1 MDRMKKKLKVVRVVN
16 ASYVVPWHMAN
27 TLTRMSEDFE
37 VCVVGQGVSSC
48 QEAFPD
54 VKWVDINIDR
64 KLNPVTDLLAFID
77 LCRFLLIYKP
87 DIVHS
92 IMPKA
97 GLLTAFAGFFCR
109 IPIRI
114 HTFTGQVWATKSGLT
129 RALHYL
135 ADKSINSLNTICLT
149 DSPSQSAFLH
159 NHKITHAGQSLPVLL
174 KGSLSGVDITRF
186 NSQSLANQANELR
199 KSLKLK
205 KSDFVFAFIARKS
218 QDKGAIDILEAFAQV
233 SRIHSEAKLLFI
245 GPDESNGKIGR
256 LHNNNPDMFNN
267 VFEFDLVKNHEVY
280 LAATNVLCLPSY
292 REGFGT
298 IVIDAAAIGVPTI
311 GSAIPGLIDA
321 IEDGITGRLFPGGNI
336 GALMQIMLDAI
347 ENPNKYKEMGLAARA
362 RVNGNFTADLLYN
375 ALKAFYLQLASNIT
389 PQEIN
394 NKHEQ

>member
-1 MDRMKKKLKVVRVVN
+1 
-16 ASYVVPWHMAN
+16 
-27 TLTRMSEDFE
+27 
-37 VCVVGQGVSSC
+37 
-48 QEAFPD
+48 
-54 VKWVDINIDR
+54 
-64 KLNPVTDLLAFID
+64 
-77 LCRFLLIYKP
+77 
-87 DIVHS
+87 
-92 IMPKA
+92 
-97 GLLTAFAGFFCR
+97 
-109 IPIRI
+109 
-114 HTFTGQVWATKSGLT
+114 
-129 RALHYL
+129 
-135 ADKSINSLNTICLT
+135 
-149 DSPSQSAFLH
+149 
-159 NHKITHAGQSLPVLL
+159 
-174 KGSLSGVDITRF
+174 
-186 NSQSLANQANELR
+186 
-199 KSLKLK
+199 
-205 KSDFVFAFIARKS
+205 
-218 QDKGAIDILEAFAQV
+218 LEAFAQV
-233 SRIHSEAKLLFI
+233 SRVHSEAKLLFI

>member
-1 MDRMKKKLKVVRVVN
+1 LSLEITFMKKRLKVVWVVT
-16 ASYVVPWHMAN
+16 ASYVVPWHLAN

-48 QEAFPD
+48 KEIFPHI
-54 VKWVDINIDR
+54 KWVDINIDR
-64 KLNPVTDLLAFID
+64 KINPVSDILAFID

-114 HTFTGQVWATKSGLT
+114 HTFTGQVWATKSGII
-129 RALHYL
+129 RSVHYL
-135 ADKSINSLNTICLT
+135 ADKSINALNTICLT

-159 NHKITHAGQSLPVLL
+159 EHNITHEGQPLPVLL

-186 NSQSLANQANELR
+186 NSQSLANQASQLR
-199 KSLKLK
+199 ESLKLK

-218 QDKGAIDILEAFAQV
+218 QDKGAIDILKAFAQV
-233 SRIHSEAKLLFI
+233 SNIHSHAKLLFI
-245 GPDESNGKIGR
+245 GPDESNGKIEQ
-256 LHNNNPDMFNN
+256 LHNNNSDMFNN
-267 VFEFDLVKNHEVY
+267 IFEFDLVKNHEVY
-280 LAATNVLCLPSY
+280 LAATNILCLPSY

-311 GSAIPGLIDA
+311 GSNIPGLKDA
-321 IEDGITGRLFPGGNI
+321 IEDGKTGQLFPVGNI
-336 GALMQIMLDAI
+336 GTLKQIMLDAI
-347 ENPNKYKEMGLAARA
+347 ENPNKYKEMGLAART
-362 RVNGNFTADLLYN
+362 RVNNNFSADLLYN
-375 ALKAFYLQLASNIT
+375 ALKTFYLQLTI
-389 PQEIN
+389 
-394 NKHEQ
+394 

>member
-1 MDRMKKKLKVVRVVN
+1 MDRMKKKLKVVRVVT

-27 TLTRMSEDFE
+27 TLTRLSEDFE
-37 VCVVGQGVSSC
+37 VCVVGQGVSSY

-54 VKWVDINIDR
+54 VKWIDINIDR

-159 NHKITHAGQSLPVLL
+159 HHKITHAGQPLPVLL

-199 KSLKLK
+199 QSLKFK

-298 IVIDAAAIGVPTI
+298 IVIDAAAIAVPTI

-347 ENPNKYKEMGLAARA
+347 EHPNKYKEMGLAART

-375 ALKAFYLQLASNIT
+375 ALKAFYLQLASNII